1 MPVESL
7 WALIVALVILS
18 LGLSFKFAEVR
29 FSLQLAEK
37 EINRLVEQVAWIK
50 NHQPESISDSSQL
63 NHAEINKIFQEYR
76 NQINLLNE
84 IILEMKTPTNYTA
97 YLKKSAKM
105 TLGLAH
111 AIARGDVVLKK
122 DL

>member
-1 MPVESL
+1 MPTCALWSL
-7 WALIVALVILS
+7 IGGLVLLT
-18 LGLSFKFAEVR
+18 LGLSFKFAGVR

-50 NHQPESISDSSQL
+50 NHQPESISSSSQL

-76 NQINLLNE
+76 NQINTLNK
-84 IILEMKTPTNYTA
+84 IILEMKTPTSYTA
-97 YLKKSAKM
+97 YLKKGAKM

-111 AIARGDVVLKK
+111 AVARGDVIIKK
-122 DL
+122 DT